1 MCLMYK
7 PETLGRQLK
16 IKKHERD
23 IQWTHAMMRELKH
36 GLVLKMNEITNM
48 QMSHNVQ
55 IAQK

>member
-1 MCLMYK
+1 MYK

-23 IQWTHAMMRELKH
+23 IQWTHALMRELKH
-36 GLVLKMNEITNM
+36 GLVLKMKDITNM